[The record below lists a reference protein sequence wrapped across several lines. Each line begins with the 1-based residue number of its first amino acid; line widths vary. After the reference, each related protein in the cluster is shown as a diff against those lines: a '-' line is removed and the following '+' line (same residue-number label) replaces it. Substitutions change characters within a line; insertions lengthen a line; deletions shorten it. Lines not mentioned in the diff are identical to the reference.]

1 MCKLIAFIYNCL
13 EIYKVPIIVH
23 VLIPAAG
30 NGSRMKAGKNKLLID
45 LEGKALIYWT
55 IKSLFSASLVK
66 WVGIIGQPN
75 DKKEIL
81 NSLQNFSKKVEW
93 INGGETRQE
102 SVFNGINSLPFSADK
117 VLIHD
122 GARCLINPELIN
134 KCAMELEENDS
145 VILATKVTDT
155 IKIVDNKGYIQE
167 TPNRENLWAAQT
179 PQGFLVEKL
188 RKAHKMAIEKNWKVT
203 DDASLFEMLNW
214 KVKIIE
220 GNSSNIKITS
230 PIDLK
235 IAKLF
240 LKDY

>member
-1 MCKLIAFIYNCL
+1 MHL
-13 EIYKVPIIVH
+13 
-23 VLIPAAG
+23 LIPAAG
-30 NGSRMKAGKNKLLID
+30 SGSRMKAGKNKLLIE
-45 LEGKALIYWT
+45 LEGESLIYWT
-55 IKSLFSASLVK
+55 LKSILSSSSIS
-66 WVGIIGQPN
+66 WVGIIGQPK
-75 DKKEIL
+75 DKELLL
-81 NSLQNFSKKVEW
+81 NSVKNFSNQVKW

-102 SVFNGINSLPFSADK
+102 SVFNGLNSLPKDAKK

-134 KCAMELEENDS
+134 KCAAELEKNEA

-155 IKIVDNKGYIQE
+155 IKIVDNKGFIKE
-167 TPNRENLWAAQT
+167 TPNREYLWAAQT
-179 PQGFLVEKL
+179 PQGFLVDSL
-188 RKAHKMAIEKNWKVT
+188 IKAHKMAIDKNWIVT

-220 GNSSNIKITS
+220 GNYSNIKVTS

-240 LKDY
+240 LKDSYT

>member
-1 MCKLIAFIYNCL
+1 MHL
-13 EIYKVPIIVH
+13 
-23 VLIPAAG
+23 LIPAAG
-30 NGSRMKAGKNKLLID
+30 SGSRMKAGKNKLLIE
-45 LEGKALIYWT
+45 LEGESLIYWT
-55 IKSLFSASLVK
+55 LKSILSSSSIS
-66 WVGIIGQPN
+66 WVGIIGQPK
-75 DKKEIL
+75 DKELLL
-81 NSLQNFSKKVEW
+81 NSVKNFSNQVKW

-102 SVFNGINSLPFSADK
+102 SVFNGLNSLPKDAKK

-134 KCAMELEENDS
+134 KCAAELEKNEA

-155 IKIVDNKGYIQE
+155 IKIVDNKGFIKE
-167 TPNRENLWAAQT
+167 TPNRQYLWAAQT
-179 PQGFLVEKL
+179 PQGFLVDSLK
-188 RKAHKMAIEKNWKVT
+188 KAHKMAIDKNWIVT

-220 GNSSNIKITS
+220 GNYSNIKVTS

-240 LKDY
+240 LKDSYT

>member
-1 MCKLIAFIYNCL
+1 
-13 EIYKVPIIVH
+13 
-23 VLIPAAG
+23 
-30 NGSRMKAGKNKLLID
+30 MKAGKNKLLIE
-45 LEGKALIYWT
+45 LEGESLIYWT
-55 IKSLFSASLVK
+55 LKSILSSSSIS
-66 WVGIIGQPN
+66 WVGIIGQPK
-75 DKKEIL
+75 DKELLL
-81 NSLQNFSKKVEW
+81 NSVKNFSNQVKW

-102 SVFNGINSLPFSADK
+102 SVFNGLNSLPKDAKK

-134 KCAMELEENDS
+134 KCAAELEKNEA

-155 IKIVDNKGYIQE
+155 IKIVDNKGFIKE
-167 TPNRENLWAAQT
+167 TPNRQYLWAAQT
-179 PQGFLVEKL
+179 PQGFLVDSLK
-188 RKAHKMAIEKNWKVT
+188 KAHKMAIDKNWIVT

-220 GNSSNIKITS
+220 GNYSNIKVTS

-240 LKDY
+240 LKDSYT

>member
-1 MCKLIAFIYNCL
+1 MHL
-13 EIYKVPIIVH
+13 
-23 VLIPAAG
+23 LIPAAG
-30 NGSRMKAGKNKLLID
+30 SGSRMKAGKNKLLIE
-45 LEGKALIYWT
+45 LEGESLIYWT
-55 IKSLFSASLVK
+55 LKSILSSSSIS
-66 WVGIIGQPN
+66 WVGIIGQPK
-75 DKKEIL
+75 DKELLL
-81 NSLQNFSKKVEW
+81 NSVKNFSNQVKW

-102 SVFNGINSLPFSADK
+102 SVFNGLNSLPKDAKK

-134 KCAMELEENDS
+134 KCAAELEENEA

-155 IKIVDNKGYIQE
+155 IKIVDSEGFIKD
-167 TPNRENLWAAQT
+167 TPNRQYLWAAQT
-179 PQGFLVEKL
+179 PQGFLVDSLK
-188 RKAHKMAIEKNWKVT
+188 KAHAMAIDKNFIVT

-220 GNSSNIKITS
+220 GNYSNIKVTS

-240 LKDY
+240 LKDSYT

>member
-1 MCKLIAFIYNCL
+1 
-13 EIYKVPIIVH
+13 VH
-23 VLIPAAG
+23 LLIPAAG
-30 NGSRMKAGKNKLLID
+30 SGSRMKAGKNKLLIE
-45 LEGKALIYWT
+45 LEGESLIYWT
-55 IKSLFSASLVK
+55 LKSILSSSSIS
-66 WVGIIGQPN
+66 WVGIIGQPK
-75 DKKEIL
+75 DKELLL
-81 NSLQNFSKKVEW
+81 NSVKNFSNQVKW

-102 SVFNGINSLPFSADK
+102 SVFNGLNSLPKDAKK

-134 KCAMELEENDS
+134 KCAAELEKNEA

-155 IKIVDNKGYIQE
+155 IKIVDNKGFIKE
-167 TPNRENLWAAQT
+167 TPNREYLWAAQT
-179 PQGFLVEKL
+179 PQGFLVDSLK
-188 RKAHKMAIEKNWKVT
+188 KAHKMAIDKNWIVT

-220 GNSSNIKITS
+220 GNYSNIKVTS

-240 LKDY
+240 LKDSYI

>member
-1 MCKLIAFIYNCL
+1 
-13 EIYKVPIIVH
+13 VH
-23 VLIPAAG
+23 LLIPAAG
-30 NGSRMKAGKNKLLID
+30 SGSRMKAGKNKLLIE
-45 LEGKALIYWT
+45 LEGESLIYWT
-55 IKSLFSASLVK
+55 LKSILSSSSIS
-66 WVGIIGQPN
+66 WVGIIGQPK
-75 DKKEIL
+75 DKELLL
-81 NSLQNFSKKVEW
+81 NSIKNFSNQVKW

-102 SVFNGINSLPFSADK
+102 SVFNGLNSLPKDAKK

-134 KCAMELEENDS
+134 KCAAELEKNEA

-155 IKIVDNKGYIQE
+155 IKIVDNKGFIKE
-167 TPNRENLWAAQT
+167 TPNREYLWAAQT
-179 PQGFLVEKL
+179 PQGFLVDSLK
-188 RKAHKMAIEKNWKVT
+188 KAHKMAIDKNWIVT

-220 GNSSNIKITS
+220 GNYSNIKVTS

-240 LKDY
+240 LKDSYT